1 VKGNICTFNGDAIVN
16 AANSSLSPG
25 GGVCGAIFDAA
36 GYKELNNECKKIGGC
51 KTGGA
56 VITKG
61 LNLPSRFIIHA
72 VGPQYG
78 VDNSPKQLLA
88 EAYRN
93 SLKVAAQ
100 NGVRTIAF
108 PSISTGIFG
117 FPKEIA
123 APIALKEMVEN
134 GSHFDDIYVYCYD
147 DSTFDIYNRALSELK
162 QWSN

>member
-1 VKGNICTFNGDAIVN
+1 MLYSSNTSMCMSTGDV
-16 AANSSLSPG
+16 
-25 GGVCGAIFDAA
+25 
-36 GYKELNNECKKIGGC
+36 Y
-51 KTGGA
+51 
-56 VITKG
+56 
-61 LNLPSRFIIHA
+61 R
-72 VGPQYG
+72 
-78 VDNSPKQLLA
+78 VDNSTKQLLA

-93 SLKVAAQ
+93 SLRVAAQ

-134 GSHFDDIYVYCYD
+134 SSHFDDIYVYCFD
-147 DSTFDIYNRALSELK
+147 DSTYDIYNRALSELK